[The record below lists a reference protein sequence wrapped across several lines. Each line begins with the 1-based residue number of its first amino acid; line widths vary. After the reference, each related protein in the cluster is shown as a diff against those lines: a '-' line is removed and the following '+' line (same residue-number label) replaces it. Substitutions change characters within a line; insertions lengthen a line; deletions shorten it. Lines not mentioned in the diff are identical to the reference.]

1 MTRAAASGMTF
12 PVREEPVTR
21 PTVVPGGRDAT
32 DVVHADLRRRI
43 LSGDIAPG
51 TGLSQARIAKDC
63 LVSRGP
69 VREAF
74 RLLQREGLIEV
85 EVNQRARVTDL
96 SVEEVEH
103 LYALRVSNETLALGL
118 SVPRFSSADL
128 DELDRLVAAVAA
140 AEVRGFD
147 PWEGLHHRFHMRLVA
162 HAGQRMLS
170 SVTLWAE
177 HTGRYRKVYV
187 GRDGSGWTLGARE
200 HAELARLCRERDART
215 AATLLARHLSRAG
228 LALIASMDPAHEP
241 ALLRAA
247 IRQALAAAER
257 GTPP

>member
-1 MTRAAASGMTF
+1 MTRAVAPLPAPG
-12 PVREEPVTR
+12 EPVAR
-21 PTVVPGGRDAT
+21 PLVVPGGRDAT
-32 DVVHADLRRRI
+32 DVIHADLRGRI

-51 TGLSQARIAKDC
+51 TGLSQARIAKEC

-96 SVEEVEH
+96 SVEEAEH

-118 SVPRFSSADL
+118 SVSRFSPADL
-128 DELDRLVAAVAA
+128 DELDRLVDEVAA
-140 AEVRGFD
+140 AQDRGFD
-147 PWEGLHHRFHMRLVA
+147 RWEALHHRLHMRLVA
-162 HAGQRMLS
+162 HAGRRMLH

-200 HAELARLCRERDART
+200 HAELARLCRERDARA

-247 IRQALAAAER
+247 IRQALAAAAQG

>member
-1 MTRAAASGMTF
+1 MVLPARG
-12 PVREEPVTR
+12 EPVTR
-21 PTVVPGGRDAT
+21 RLVVPGGRDAT
-32 DVVHADLRRRI
+32 DVVHADLRGRI

-51 TGLSQARIAKDC
+51 TGLSQARIAKEC

-85 EVNQRARVTDL
+85 EVNQRARVTEL

-118 SVPRFSSADL
+118 SVPRFSPSDL
-128 DELDRLVAAVAA
+128 DELDRLVDAVAA
-140 AEVRGFD
+140 AEGRGFD
-147 PWEGLHHRFHMRLVA
+147 RWENSHHRFHMRLVA

-170 SVTLWAE
+170 STVLWAE

-200 HAELARLCRERDART
+200 HAELARLCRERDAPA

-247 IRQALAAAER
+247 IRQALAAAAER